1 MERLSRSEKI
11 NLRIID
17 IFREELL
24 AEWMEQIFKL
34 SKLKGA
40 NVATV
45 TAAMVDKSP
54 KFLKSTPTFPRELKM
69 GIFALSEKGEIFGGG
84 KLRQFWQW
92 RGSDFPA
99 WGWEHSDLLAAEWM
113 NIWPVSDMI
122 WNAKML
128 EMNPQWPAGGKPKKN
143 VPPDISLGGK
153 RWQMSRQ
160 GCNKSQRVRFDN
172 LPQL

>member
-40 NVATV
+40 TVATV

-113 NIWPVSDMI
+113 NIWPESDMI
-122 WNAKML
+122 WNAKNARNESTMAWV
-128 EMNPQWPAGGKPKKN
+128 EN